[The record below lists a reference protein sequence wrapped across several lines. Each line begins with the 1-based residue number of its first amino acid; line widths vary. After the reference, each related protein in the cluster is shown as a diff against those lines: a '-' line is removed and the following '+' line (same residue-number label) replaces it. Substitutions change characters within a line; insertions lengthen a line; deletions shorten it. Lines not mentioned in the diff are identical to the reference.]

1 MVKKFSGVPRDRGSQ
16 YQVES
21 LESAKK
27 VGHPLWLDNHVSR
40 GASNVSN
47 ALVSLTMGAT
57 DAYGADGTHFW
68 LISYRAPNS
77 GARSEWTGC

>member
-1 MVKKFSGVPRDRGSQ
+1 MDGRSRGEELGDVATTTAQVHRLAMGVPRDRGSQ

-40 GASNVSN
+40 GASNVTFVGNKPNVGIVRGLSN
-47 ALVSLTMGAT
+47 LVV
-57 DAYGADGTHFW
+57 
-68 LISYRAPNS
+68 
-77 GARSEWTGC
+77 

>member
-1 MVKKFSGVPRDRGSQ
+1 MDGQTRGEELGDVAKTTAQVRRLAMGVPRDRGSQ

-40 GASNVSN
+40 GASNRQGTLRAFCIHRV
-47 ALVSLTMGAT
+47 GA
-57 DAYGADGTHFW
+57 
-68 LISYRAPNS
+68 S
-77 GARSEWTGC
+77 GPE